1 MSVTIP
7 SIPSTSTTE
16 QPPSVSWFRKLAA
29 RLENSDGLASLLA
42 IFDQGM
48 ISGTNFV
55 TAVIVGR
62 CCGAE
67 TLGLYSL
74 ISAAIAMT
82 VGVQDQ
88 LVTAPYVVYHNR
100 KRGGNLRRYLGSVLI
115 HQLAF
120 IVVAMLCV
128 AVGLLFVP
136 QTNLLA
142 KTVTVILLMA
152 TPAIL
157 LRAFIRE
164 IALAH
169 YDVLT
174 VVIVD
179 ASVCV
184 TQLLIVVAMF
194 ATGTMYLPV
203 VYCVL
208 GIACVATTMTWMKNN
223 RGRIQFDRQAIKFSW
238 YRNWRFGRWA
248 LATHLAGTSTP
259 YVMPWVLF
267 AMKGEAET
275 GLLASC
281 SVIVGIANILL
292 SGLGDFLTPRATRA
306 YASGGIRSLKKIL
319 RSMLGLS
326 VLAIGTVCVVAAL
339 FGNQIIDFLYD
350 GKFANTGDMVAVLTL
365 AVLANAFSNVA
376 GNGLWALNKPRL
388 NFVADMVT
396 LTVAI
401 ATAPMLIAPYGAF
414 GAALSTL
421 SACTVGAICRQLIFF
436 DVARTIESTRKDS

>member
-1 MSVTIP
+1 MSVTFP
-7 SIPSTSTTE
+7 SIPSTPTAGQSAL
-16 QPPSVSWFRKLAA
+16 PGWFTKLAA
-29 RLENSDGLASLLA
+29 RVEYSDGLASLLA

-55 TAVIVGR
+55 TAVIIGR

-67 TLGLYSL
+67 SLGLYSL
-74 ISAAIAMT
+74 IASAIAMT

-88 LVTAPYVVYHNR
+88 LMTAPYVVYHHR
-100 KRGGNLRRYLGSVLI
+100 KTAGNLRRYAGGVLL

-120 IVVAMLCV
+120 IVFATLCV
-128 AVGLLFVP
+128 ATGWLLVP
-136 QTNLLA
+136 NANPLA
-142 KTVTVILLMA
+142 QTVTLILLMA

-179 ASVCV
+179 ATVCI
-184 TQLLIVVAMF
+184 TQLLIVVGMF
-194 ATGTMYLPV
+194 AAGTVHLPV

-208 GIACVATTMTWMKNN
+208 GFACLITAAVWMKKN
-223 RGRIQFDRQAIKFSW
+223 RRRFQFDRRATKLSW

-292 SGLGDFLTPRATRA
+292 SGLGDFLTPRATLA
-306 YASGGIRSLKKIL
+306 YSTGGIQSLRKIL

-326 VLAIGTVCVVAAL
+326 VLAIGSVCVVAAL
-339 FGNQIIDFLYD
+339 FGNQIISFLYD
-350 GKFANTGDMVAVLTL
+350 GKFPDTGDMVALLTL
-365 AVLANAFSNVA
+365 SVLANAFSNVA
-376 GNGLWALNKPRL
+376 GNGLWALDKPRL

-401 ATAPMLIAPYGAF
+401 ATAPILIGPYGAT

-421 SACTVGAICRQLIFF
+421 SACSVGAICRQLIFF
-436 DVARTIESTRKDS
+436 DAARTT

>member
-1 MSVTIP
+1 MSASLP
-7 SIPSTSTTE
+7 SICSTSTAE
-16 QPPSVSWFRKLAA
+16 QPSRTGWFAKLSA
-29 RLENSDGLASLLA
+29 RVENSDGLSSLLA

-55 TAVIVGR
+55 TAVIIGR

-67 TLGLYSL
+67 ALGLYALVAS
-74 ISAAIAMT
+74 AIAMT
-82 VGVQDQ
+82 IGVQDQ

-100 KRGGNLRRYLGSVLI
+100 KQKRTLQRYAGSVLA
-115 HQLAF
+115 HQTLFALLATLG
-120 IVVAMLCV
+120 VA
-128 AVGLLFVP
+128 AGLLSMP
-136 QTNLLA
+136 QASPLVQ
-142 KTVTVILLMA
+142 TVTLVLMMA
-152 TPAIL
+152 APAIL

-174 VVIVD
+174 VVLVD
-179 ASVCV
+179 AAVCV
-184 TQLLIVVAMF
+184 SQLLVVAAMF
-194 ATGTMYLPV
+194 VVGDVNLPV
-203 VYCVL
+203 VYAVL
-208 GIACVATTMTWMKNN
+208 GTACLITAGVWLKGNWQNFAFDQKATK
-223 RGRIQFDRQAIKFSW
+223 ISW
-238 YRNWRFGRWA
+238 VRNWRFGKWA

-267 AMKGEAET
+267 AMKGEKET

-292 SGLGDFLTPRATRA
+292 SGLGDFLTPRATKA
-306 YASGGIRSLKKIL
+306 YAYGGIIQLKQIL
-319 RSMLGLS
+319 RSMLGVS
-326 VLAIGTVCVVAAL
+326 VLAIGSVCVVAGF

-350 GKFANTGDMVAVLTL
+350 GQFAGAGDMVALLTL

-376 GNGLWALNKPRL
+376 GNGLWALDKPRL

-401 ATAPMLIAPYGAF
+401 ATAPMLIGPYGAT

-421 SACTVGAICRQLIFF
+421 AACAVGAICRQLIFF
-436 DVARTIESTRKDS
+436 DVARTIQRRGRV